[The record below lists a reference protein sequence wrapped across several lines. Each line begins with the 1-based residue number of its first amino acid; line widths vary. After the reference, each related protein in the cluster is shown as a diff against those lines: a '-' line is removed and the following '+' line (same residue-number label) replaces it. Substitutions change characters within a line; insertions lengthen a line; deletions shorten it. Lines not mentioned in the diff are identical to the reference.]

1 MFLEY
6 WITNYEK
13 KKNSNNFFLWI
24 SSEKYKIVD
33 QK

>member
-13 KKNSNNFFLWI
+13 KNNNNLFIWI

-33 QK
+33 QN